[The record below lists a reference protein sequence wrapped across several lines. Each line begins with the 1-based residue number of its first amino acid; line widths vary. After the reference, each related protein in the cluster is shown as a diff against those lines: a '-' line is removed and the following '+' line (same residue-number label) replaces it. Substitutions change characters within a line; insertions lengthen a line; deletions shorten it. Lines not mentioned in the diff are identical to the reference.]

1 MQFGS
6 KIKWL
11 ALTALLLIAPVSA
24 VNMSASRDAAMT
36 GAFRW
41 VSLGLETIV
50 PANATMYYN
59 FLSIGILFLLGALS
73 SSRNTRFFAVLIPV
87 FAALFVYFEWLKGP
101 DPTQMWGIIVMCII
115 LGVAIYMKDSLRERF
130 GVGGPGSMIVNLMI
144 FIIILQTVIGVVNM
158 TNIWE
163 GNAAPSP
170 TNEWSYQNADLT
182 KQIPVVTNSGGLLS
196 GIASTLGVLTDM
208 MISSLKMMLTLLL
221 SLVAFSG
228 VLGMTYPWMVWYPDG
243 TPNIYGLAIL
253 ALLQVGIYVLY
264 TKFIFELYYKPTMG
278 SVDF

>member
-6 KIKWL
+6 KLKLL
-11 ALTALLLIAPVSA
+11 ALTALMMVVPASA

-36 GAFRW
+36 GAFRL

-59 FLSIGILFLLGALS
+59 FLAIGVLFLLGALS

-87 FAALFVYFEWLKGP
+87 FAALFVYFEWLRGP
-101 DPTQMWGIIVMCII
+101 DPVQTWGVIVVCII
-115 LGVAIYMKDSLRERF
+115 LGSAIYMKDSLRERF

-144 FIIILQTVIGVVNM
+144 FMILLQTVIGVVNM

-163 GNAAPSP
+163 GNAAPTP
-170 TNEWSYQNADLT
+170 ENEWKYDNVKLET
-182 KQIPVVTNSGGLLS
+182 QIPIVTNSGGLLGS
-196 GIASTLGVLTDM
+196 IASTLGVMTDM
-208 MISSLKMMLTLLL
+208 MISSLKLMLTLLL

-228 VLGMTYPWMVWYPDG
+228 VLGLTYPWMVWNLDG
-243 TPNIYGLAIL
+243 TANIYGLAVLGLI
-253 ALLQVGIYVLY
+253 QVGIYILY